1 LTTSARDTLLS
12 SGKSNEGDL
21 LDILGLRLLLISLSK
36 RSLEMDLDLG
46 LDEGLCF
53 LARGLGGG
61 DGEILGEGDVEA
73 LQRLLGEREREYS
86 EYESDRD

>member
-1 LTTSARDTLLS
+1 
-12 SGKSNEGDL
+12 
-21 LDILGLRLLLISLSK
+21 
-36 RSLEMDLDLG
+36 MDLDLG
-46 LDEGLCF
+46 LDEGLRF